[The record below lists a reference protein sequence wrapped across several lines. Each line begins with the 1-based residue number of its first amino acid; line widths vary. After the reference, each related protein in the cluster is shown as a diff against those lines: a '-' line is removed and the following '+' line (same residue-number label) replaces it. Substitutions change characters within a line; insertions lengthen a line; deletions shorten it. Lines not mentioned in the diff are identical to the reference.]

1 MNILSLWGRDFVSV
15 VHIRESLFY
24 RGFFLQKI
32 LNENFFGTLETVRNA
47 EVSVRRGSTLSS
59 KIHTCFQAW
68 LIWLVMDSKLFSV
81 SWTHYFWPREV
92 NIFLKRFIFLY
103 FLVVFDNKH
112 CLRYKILHLNKSYMS
127 LLRHYKYTE
136 TKRPLKWPYIL
147 HKEFCLCCF
156 LTVRPM

>member
-1 MNILSLWGRDFVSV
+1 
-15 VHIRESLFY
+15 
-24 RGFFLQKI
+24 
-32 LNENFFGTLETVRNA
+32 
-47 EVSVRRGSTLSS
+47 
-59 KIHTCFQAW
+59 
-68 LIWLVMDSKLFSV
+68 MDSKLFSV

-156 LTVRPM
+156 LTVRPSDDWNPESKILNPVIEIRNPRRGIQKQRLSWIFLHRTILFLVLLISPVVRKLKWLL